1 VRVETEGSRTSE
13 YRRTG
18 VVMWIGF
25 GALLV
30 GTAVAIVGGFG
41 GKELLAHVG
50 VGIAFLGAVLMAVAT
65 STYAR
70 SRALVKAPPN
80 RMINGRM

>member
-18 VVMWIGF
+18 SVTWIGF
-25 GALLV
+25 GVLLV
-30 GTAVAIVGGFG
+30 GIAVAIAGGLG
-41 GKELLAHVG
+41 GKELLALVG
-50 VGIAFLGAVLMAVAT
+50 LGFAFLGAALMAVAT